1 MQLENHS
8 LTIRTKHVSVSEL
21 SIATLTSFVRTSCVE
36 QHVFKYRG
44 VLYHLYYIIVTPV
57 VVALWRDEYLIICT
71 WQLHERYDL
80 FPLSFKTLTGMHN
93 ILLAN
98 NTNDKQKAGISYLI

>member
-1 MQLENHS
+1 MQLEN
-8 LTIRTKHVSVSEL
+8 RFFAVRAKHVSVPEL
-21 SIATLTSFVRTSCVE
+21 RIATLTSFIRTSYVE

-71 WQLHERYDL
+71 K
-80 FPLSFKTLTGMHN
+80 PGSC
-93 ILLAN
+93 
-98 NTNDKQKAGISYLI
+98 TNDMIFSLLPSRH